1 MNDTFQ
7 TLEQEARRIEE
18 RMPTVINE
26 TTIAETRENL
36 KRFLSDNKIT
46 QGMLSQRIGVSDG
59 MISAFLD
66 GKYKGD
72 NEKLVRKVVNYMD
85 TFARRQR
92 HTRPAFVDTRVARRI
107 FAAIKSV
114 ESLSSDDEA
123 KIGMILGDAGHGKS
137 VCLQQYAKANANSA
151 LVECDDTMTSTT
163 LFSAIARAIKI
174 DSSGAMKKLTERIK
188 EKLQGRSLTFLLD
201 EASGLTVRMLSQLRQ
216 VIVTQ
221 CRCPLI
227 LAANSNLRNTTSDL
241 SMAKRGNESLDQ
253 FNSRLVC
260 VLDLDAMATVGNN
273 DGGSYSPEEI
283 RELYQY
289 KGLRLT
295 NDAVRTLRTIARSPQ
310 CGRLRTCSHAIA
322 SLHASQKIRAKGEI
336 TGEDI
341 RGVIEHLGLPVGP
354 RLPFAKLEET
364 EAVGEAAA
372 EAKTA

>member
-26 TTIAETRENL
+26 QTIAETRENL
-36 KRFLSDNKIT
+36 KRFLADNKIT
-46 QGMLSQRIGVSDG
+46 QLMLAQRIGMSDG
-59 MISAFLD
+59 VISAFLD

-92 HTRPAFVDTRVARRI
+92 HARPAFIDTRVARQI
-107 FAAIKSV
+107 FATIKSV
-114 ESLSSDDEA
+114 ESLSSDNEA

-137 VCLQQYAKANANSA
+137 VCLQQFAAVNPNSV

-163 LFSAIARAIKI
+163 LFSAIARAIKV

-253 FNSRLVC
+253 FNSRLVR
-260 VLDLDAMATVGNN
+260 VLDLDAMAATKND

-283 RELYQY
+283 REMYQY
-289 KGLRLT
+289 KGIRLT
-295 NDAVRTLRTIARSPQ
+295 TRAIKTLRTIARFPQ
-310 CGRLRTCSHAIA
+310 GGRLRTCSHAITA
-322 SLHASQKIRAKGEI
+322 LHASQKIRAKGEI
-336 TGEDI
+336 DAEDI
-341 RGVIEHLGLPVGP
+341 LDVIKHLGLPVGP
-354 RLPFAKLEET
+354 RLPFANLDET
-364 EAVGEAAA
+364 EAGDEAAA
-372 EAKTA
+372 GVKAG